1 MAKHEE
7 VESSADQDGPVP
19 DEEET
24 ESSADATASESE
36 PPRGRMF
43 SLYGVAST
51 LLGLASVAAIVLG
64 VITWWAHHRELD
76 DRGYQNR
83 VLRTAAS
90 WTGVLINLNASNV
103 DTGMTRL
110 RAKTAGQF
118 NAEFDTLMQ
127 PYRAGIQ
134 KIQSR
139 NSGRIESAAIESV
152 HHDLGAPAGAE
163 PPPPLPP
170 PPSGATRTDT
180 VMLVATSII
189 ENQGKAE
196 TVRWNLQLNVSDVDG
211 TLLIS
216 GLTSFR

>member
-7 VESSADQDGPVP
+7 VEPSADQDSLVA
-19 DEEET
+19 DAEET
-24 ESSADATASESE
+24 EPSADAAASESE
-36 PPRGRMF
+36 TRSGRTF
-43 SLYGVAST
+43 SLYGVASA
-51 LLGLASVAAIVLG
+51 LLGLVSVAAVVLG
-64 VITWWAHHRELD
+64 AITWWGHHREVD

-90 WTGVLINLNASNV
+90 WTGVLINLNATNV
-103 DTGMTRL
+103 DAGMSRL

-118 NAEFDTLMQ
+118 NAEFETLMQ

-152 HHDLGAPAGAE
+152 HHDLGAPADGE

-189 ENQGKAE
+189 ENQGKPE
-196 TVRWNLQLNVSDVDG
+196 TVRWNLQLNVSDVG
-211 TLLIS
+211 GNLLIS